1 MQQPGGSNETN
12 STGTEAPL
20 QWLQASETILV
31 TSAPDRIYLTKSV
44 CGSVVSWVFVIPL
57 LLGSLGSRNNYVEIQ
72 ISLYCN
78 PVKKN
83 LNLVTAESKQ
93 QSVTPLE
100 KK

>member
-1 MQQPGGSNETN
+1 M
-12 STGTEAPL
+12 
-20 QWLQASETILV
+20 
-31 TSAPDRIYLTKSV
+31 
-44 CGSVVSWVFVIPL
+44 IPL
-57 LLGSLGSRNNYVEIQ
+57 LLGSLGSRNNCVEIQ

-78 PVKKN
+78 PVKKI